1 MHALKPNS
9 YIRKRFFIL
18 VVLGLVTGFVQTFA
32 GQSAERA
39 QDQAAQPPKNFR
51 VDRVWVEEELVQQAG
66 VSAMTV
72 LPQKETI
79 RPLPGSIFVLVE
91 FVLLTKEAS
100 TSPVLVDSEGTRYMP
115 IGVSPFSTAELKFLV
130 PTVTG
135 LSKVLKSFKSM
146 QSPHGGE
153 IEVTKDKAT
162 GQLTIK
168 KVAEPG
174 AKFTAVWTVPQ
185 DVLLRCSE
193 FKLHFGEAESLVI
206 DTLELRKK

>member
-32 GQSAERA
+32 GQSAERV
-39 QDQAAQPPKNFR
+39 QDQAAQPSKNFR
-51 VDRVWVEEELVQQAG
+51 LDRVWVEEELVQQAG

-115 IGVSPFSTAELKFLV
+115 IEVSPFSTAEFRFLV
-130 PTVTG
+130 PTVMG
-135 LSKVLKSFKSM
+135 LSKVLKSIKSM
-146 QSPHGGE
+146 QSPGGE
-153 IEVTKDKAT
+153 VEVTKDKAT

-174 AKFTAVWTVPQ
+174 AKFTAAWTVPQ

>member
-32 GQSAERA
+32 GQSAERV
-39 QDQAAQPPKNFR
+39 QDQAAQPSKNFR

-72 LPQKETI
+72 LPQKEMI

-115 IGVSPFSTAELKFLV
+115 IGVSPFSTAEFRFLV
-130 PTVTG
+130 PTVMG
-135 LSKVLKSFKSM
+135 LSKVLKSIKSM
-146 QSPHGGE
+146 QSPGGE
-153 IEVTKDKAT
+153 VEVTKDKAT

-174 AKFTAVWTVPQ
+174 AKFTAAWTVPQ